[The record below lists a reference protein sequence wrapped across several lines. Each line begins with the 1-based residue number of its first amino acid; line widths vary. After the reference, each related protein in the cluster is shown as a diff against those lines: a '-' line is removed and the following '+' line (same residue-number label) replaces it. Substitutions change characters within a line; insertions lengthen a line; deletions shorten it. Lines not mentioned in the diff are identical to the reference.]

1 MKNSEEKSGTRY
13 NRRLFC
19 RFLQGFCCVS
29 RQFKKLWA
37 GLLAGLFML
46 VLPVGALANSAEP
59 PSLTILVR
67 GGPAD
72 LKMAVRVTDGKTLR
86 EKELELVQ
94 RPGARYYQWYDTLTP
109 WVLENWYHMGPQV
122 EVSLLARGEGVSL
135 EVPLANP
142 PTDHYAPYA
151 RLQTLDLEKGAL
163 LPGERPFWWILLKIA
178 LRVGATLLLEGLV
191 FCWFGYREKDS
202 WITFFVTNLLSQ
214 AFLNAILMGQ
224 GAGPYNGL
232 AVLLLFVEP
241 VVFLGELLLLC
252 VFIKEKKRWVTALYS
267 LLANLVSLALGWKL
281 IDLFPV

>member
-1 MKNSEEKSGTRY
+1 MWDA
-13 NRRLFC
+13 RLPE
-19 RFLQGFCCVS
+19 RGK
-29 RQFKKLWA
+29 RLWA

-46 VLPVGALANSAEP
+46 LLPVGAWANSAEP

-72 LKMAVRVTDGKTLR
+72 LKMAVRVTDGKNLR
-86 EKELELVQ
+86 EKELELVK
-94 RPGARYYQWYDTLTP
+94 RPGARYYRWYDLTP

-122 EVSLLARGEGVSL
+122 EVSLLAWGEGVSL
-135 EVPLANP
+135 EVPLENP
-142 PTDHYAPYA
+142 PTDHYASYA

-191 FCWFGYREKDS
+191 FWWFGYRKKDS
-202 WITFFVTNLLSQ
+202 WITFFVSNLLSQ

-267 LLANLVSLALGWKL
+267 LLANLVSLAFGWWL